1 MNNQQPGHHSDP
13 ARPPLQTMV
22 NKKEAQVQTD
32 LKIKKKDDSSGSL
45 SIDEDLKQCSQVI
58 YNSLQKVE
66 NNKRQ

>member
-1 MNNQQPGHHSDP
+1 
-13 ARPPLQTMV
+13 MV